1 MTFAGTG
8 NDLTTL
14 AIAAL
19 LIGLSKGG
27 IGGPLPTMLA
37 TLMISQRA
45 SVATA
50 VALAVPMLMVGD
62 VFAMYTYWGTWDR
75 KHSWALIPGGAVG
88 VGLGLFLLRGLP
100 DRSLRV
106 GLGIAGLVVTGYK
119 IFSHWRGREHYQ
131 RRAWHGPLAGLL
143 SGVAS
148 AMLNAGGPPIT
159 SYLLLQPIS
168 PTVFMGTNTLFFA
181 IVNLLKLPG
190 SLAAGVVE
198 PGALV
203 WSLAFCPLVAAG
215 VYLGRFFIARI
226 HPEVFDHIMTAVL
239 VIACVWLIVT
249 AYM

>member
-1 MTFAGTG
+1 MTWGPDVTV
-8 NDLTTL
+8 L
-14 AIAAL
+14 AAAAT

-37 TLMISQRA
+37 TLMISQRV

-62 VFAMYTYWGTWDR
+62 AFALHSYWGTWDR
-75 KHSWALIPGGAVG
+75 KHSWALIPAGAVG
-88 VGLGLFLLRGLP
+88 VAIGLFLLRGLP

-106 GLGIAGLVVTGYK
+106 GLGVAGLVVVGYK

-131 RRAWHGPLAGLL
+131 RRVWHGPLAGLL
-143 SGVAS
+143 SGAAS

-190 SLAAGVVE
+190 SLAAGVVT
-198 PGALV
+198 PSALA

-215 VYLGRFFIARI
+215 VYLGRYVIARI
-226 HPEVFDHIMTAVL
+226 DPVVFDHIMTAVL
-239 VIACVWLIVT
+239 VVACAWLIAT
-249 AYM
+249 AYW

>member
-1 MTFAGTG
+1 MTFGVGHDFTI
-8 NDLTTL
+8 L
-14 AIAAL
+14 AAAAL

-50 VALAVPMLMVGD
+50 VALAVPMLMVGYA
-62 VFAMYTYWGTWDR
+62 FALYTYWGTWDR
-75 KHSWALIPGGAVG
+75 KHSWALIPGGVVG
-88 VGLGLFLLRGLP
+88 VGAGLFLLRGLP

-106 GLGIAGLVVTGYK
+106 GLGVAGLVVTGYK
-119 IFSHWRGREHYQ
+119 IFSHWRGREHHQ
-131 RRAWHGPLAGLL
+131 HRSWHGPLAGLL
-143 SGVAS
+143 SGTAS

-198 PGALV
+198 PAALA
-203 WSLAFCPLVAAG
+203 WSMVFCPLVALG
-215 VYLGRFFIARI
+215 VYLGRYFIKRI
-226 HPEVFDHIMTAVL
+226 HPEVFDHIMTAIL
-239 VIACVWLIVT
+239 VIACVWLIAT
-249 AYM
+249 AYL